1 MNRKRRFEM
10 MAGLLMAMLA
20 VACST
25 GETDMLTGE
34 TDMMTG
40 VSQPIHNKE
49 PGDSISDPTETYKK
63 TLGVLFQGVWAIGKE
78 SAKSD
83 DLVFAEITGYNYS
96 DYFMTFSG
104 FPYQALIDKICPGQT
119 VESIGQPIQ
128 DQLPLR
134 HVGNSG
140 STLFFEMESIQ
151 SQPLGQDVLT
161 FDVTLADGRELSVAA
176 RFVPAKSNATLDTQ
190 GKTFSC
196 LITLD
201 KMTCTEKTGA
211 EQDTKETVLETEMK
225 MKFTSVKYV
234 Q

>member
-25 GETDMLTGE
+25 GETDM
-34 TDMMTG
+34 MTG
-40 VSQPIHNKE
+40 VSQPTPNKE

-119 VESIGQPIQ
+119 VSIGQPIQ

-201 KMTCTEKTGA
+201 KMTCTEKTGT

-225 MKFTSVKYV
+225 LKFTSVKYV